1 MPRKGS
7 FFSEVQGGL
16 IDRCIQKEFKPLKE
30 KNSFSGEHTPSL
42 PHCQGTHTQHCQTW
56 GPLRMSPSLIN
67 SAHTDATESSQ
78 VSWIHSN
85 RSTHCCATN
94 TSPCL
99 HSQGEKPARLIPA
112 GVTPR
117 PRRLSG
123 SLPSPVAWQCTKSLN
138 SPPERCSSLP
148 RCKEL
153 HRTLAALSLFV
164 SIGIKAG
171 RSLAIWYLNSA
182 EPSKPEH
189 RSSPPLQQ
197 QGEKPSWLQH
207 AGSVRLD
214 CICLGMQL
222 LVLVQQVLKAP
233 SMTLPAPCWARV

>member
-1 MPRKGS
+1 
-7 FFSEVQGGL
+7 
-16 IDRCIQKEFKPLKE
+16 
-30 KNSFSGEHTPSL
+30 
-42 PHCQGTHTQHCQTW
+42 
-56 GPLRMSPSLIN
+56 MSRSLIN

-78 VSWIHSN
+78 ASWIHSN

-123 SLPSPVAWQCTKSLN
+123 SLPSPVAWQYTKSLN
-138 SPPERCSSLP
+138 SPPERRSSLP

-207 AGSVRLD
+207 AGCQAWLHVPGHATARPGAASLESTINDFASTLLRQS
-214 CICLGMQL
+214 LGGKKHSHLLRASHPNIHLQL
-222 LVLVQQVLKAP
+222 SK
-233 SMTLPAPCWARV
+233 LPH